1 MNSAHE
7 RAIRFIYE
15 KYSEPLSLT
24 DIANSAIVSRFHFC
38 RTFKDAIGVTPGRYL
53 SAIRIYQAKRMLL
66 NTRMNVTDIAFA
78 VGFNSLG
85 SFSNHFT
92 DSVGLAPGRFRRVS
106 QRGGIG
112 LPRPRR
118 APSAAHATVTGTIV
132 FPQGY
137 SVGRV
142 YLGAFDTPIV
152 QRRPAAAVIIQPP
165 ATASCCS
172 FELTAVPSGTW
183 FLRAVAVADDTDPE
197 PWTRRRLLVGGAGP
211 MTIAADT
218 IISTD
223 IELRTRRPTDLPIL
237 LALPD
242 LEPEPADVAP
252 TQSESGIAR
261 ILRSA
266 LKQDGG
272 CGQGGCGRGGCGP
285 LGRGSS
291 GRPGKP
297 GLPCAGTIANRLN

>member
-15 KYSEPLSLT
+15 KYSEPLSLA

-78 VGFNSLG
+78 VGYNSLG

-92 DSVGLAPGRFRRVS
+92 DSVGLAPGRFRRIS

-112 LPRPRR
+112 LPRLRR
-118 APSAAHATVTGTIV
+118 ASLVPDATVTGTII

-137 SVGRV
+137 SVGQV
-142 YLGAFDTPIV
+142 YVGTFDTPIV
-152 QRRPAAAVIIQPP
+152 QRRPAAAVIIKPP
-165 ATASCCS
+165 ATSSPCS
-172 FELTAVPSGTW
+172 FELTGVPHGTW

-197 PWTRRRLLVGGAGP
+197 PWTRRTLLVGGAGP
-211 MTIAADT
+211 VTIGGDT
-218 IISTD
+218 VISAG

-242 LEPEPADVAP
+242 LEPESADVTPAQP
-252 TQSESGIAR
+252 RPAAAQL
-261 ILRSA
+261 LRSA
-266 LKQDGG
+266 
-272 CGQGGCGRGGCGP
+272 
-285 LGRGSS
+285 
-291 GRPGKP
+291 
-297 GLPCAGTIANRLN
+297 

>member
-15 KYSEPLSLT
+15 KYSEPLSLA

-78 VGFNSLG
+78 VGYNSLG

-92 DSVGLAPGRFRRVS
+92 DSVGLAPGRFRRIS

-112 LPRPRR
+112 LPRLGR
-118 APSAAHATVTGTIV
+118 PSSVPHATLTGTIV

-142 YLGAFDTPIV
+142 YLGTFDTPIV
-152 QRRPAAAVIIQPP
+152 QRRPAAAVIIEPP
-165 ATASCCS
+165 EAASPCS
-172 FELTAVPSGTW
+172 FELTGVPHGTW

-197 PWTRRRLLVGGAGP
+197 PWTRRTLLVGGAGP
-211 MTIAADT
+211 VTIADDMV
-218 IISTD
+218 ISAG

-242 LEPEPADVAP
+242 LEPESADVTPAQP
-252 TQSESGIAR
+252 GSAAAQL
-261 ILRSA
+261 LRSA
-266 LKQDGG
+266 
-272 CGQGGCGRGGCGP
+272 
-285 LGRGSS
+285 
-291 GRPGKP
+291 
-297 GLPCAGTIANRLN
+297 